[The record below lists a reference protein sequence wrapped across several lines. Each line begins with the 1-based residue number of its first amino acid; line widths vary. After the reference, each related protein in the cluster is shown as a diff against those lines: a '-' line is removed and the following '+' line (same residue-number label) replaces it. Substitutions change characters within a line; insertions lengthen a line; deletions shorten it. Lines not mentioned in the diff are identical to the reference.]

1 MNLKNLSTATI
12 AMMTSI
18 FIFSCFGGNMP
29 QEKVSLPSIKDVP
42 AEKWQ
47 ELSQK
52 KIYFGHQSLGNNI
65 ITGIQDLMKEYPPQ

>member
-1 MNLKNLSTATI
+1 
-12 AMMTSI
+12 
-18 FIFSCFGGNMP
+18 MP